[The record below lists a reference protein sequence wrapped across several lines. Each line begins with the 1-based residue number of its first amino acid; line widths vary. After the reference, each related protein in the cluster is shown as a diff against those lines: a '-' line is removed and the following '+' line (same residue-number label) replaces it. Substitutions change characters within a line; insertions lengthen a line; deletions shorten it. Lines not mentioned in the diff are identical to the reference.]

1 MFSSCNVN
9 VIRWPKWIEKAN
21 ECCTLKN
28 PSYVSALSTV
38 EMESIRENISRT
50 YIHKKKGFLRNI
62 CERLKN
68 TTLLFGNI
76 LINAIVIFRISP
88 SKMMAPRWLN
98 CNRLKTLS
106 CTGMKISR
114 CGKKGLLRMYLNPSC
129 NMRNNW
135 IGNKNTEPRG
145 NNSAWTF

>member
-1 MFSSCNVN
+1 MAKMNWKGERMLHIKKPLVCLSIKHCWNGEHPRKYFSNLHSQ
-9 VIRWPKWIEKAN
+9 
-21 ECCTLKN
+21 
-28 PSYVSALSTV
+28 
-38 EMESIRENISRT
+38 
-50 YIHKKKGFLRNI
+50 KKSFLRNI

-98 CNRLKTLS
+98 CNRLKTFS

-145 NNSAWTF
+145 NNSAWKF